1 VASSQTRR
9 HNGAQK
15 VLKADANG
23 AEDLVSAAC
32 GATLVVGDAL
42 AELVVIG
49 NEERVSTA
57 SSVVASSR
65 ERVKD
70 EPPHPATAV

>member
-42 AELVVIG
+42 AE
-49 NEERVSTA
+49 
-57 SSVVASSR
+57 
-65 ERVKD
+65 
-70 EPPHPATAV
+70 